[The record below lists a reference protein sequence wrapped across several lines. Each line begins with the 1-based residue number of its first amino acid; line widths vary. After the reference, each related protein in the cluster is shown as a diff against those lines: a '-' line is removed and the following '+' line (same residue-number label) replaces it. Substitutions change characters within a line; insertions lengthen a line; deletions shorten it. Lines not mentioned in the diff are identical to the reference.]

1 MQVIILLH
9 IVALRIKHLSM
20 CKVLRI
26 VSMQSIFS
34 TTGVYDVK
42 SEVSLQS
49 YWNYQV
55 GIDIRVRYRVR
66 YTTIRNMGPES

>member
-1 MQVIILLH
+1 
-9 IVALRIKHLSM
+9 M

-26 VSMQSIFS
+26 VSIQSIFS
-34 TTGVYDVK
+34 ITGVYDVK

-55 GIDIRVRYRVR
+55 SIDIRVRYRVR
-66 YTTIRNMGPES
+66 YITIRNMGLKSWGSNMAEDTVFKCAEKI